1 MPRPINARIV
11 DDESHVRTFVRL
23 LRREVGIQECR
34 EASDGG
40 AALDLVGRHQPQLLL
55 LDVNMPQMNGI
66 ELLARL
72 REAQS
77 DIPVVIVSAPSSISV
92 VNEAARLGAVGY
104 VLKHS
109 PKAEVLAARRDVLD
123 SLEEDADEENG

>member
-40 AALDLVGRHQPQLLL
+40 AALDLVGRHQPQLLP

-72 REAQS
+72 RQRRVLS
-77 DIPVVIVSAPSSISV
+77 SSRRKPRISSSCFCSSARSCLVRARAMASMMSFSASIS
-92 VNEAARLGAVGY
+92 
-104 VLKHS
+104 
-109 PKAEVLAARRDVLD
+109 
-123 SLEEDADEENG
+123 